1 MQEVLSQTMSFARI
15 RDRLLAAF
23 DEPQAGVLAEVIAA
37 AYQDLVKTGDFN
49 ELKAIVR
56 DLAVAQRRTEQRL
69 EELAA
74 AQQRTEQRLEEL
86 AAAQQRTERRL
97 EELAAAQQ
105 RTERRLEELAAAQ
118 QRTERRLEELAVAQ
132 QKTEAALQQLIQD
145 HQETRRQLGGLSATV
160 GYRLEDEAFK
170 ALPRL
175 LERDFGLIVQGRL
188 KRGYVPDVEGRLLE
202 VNIFGQAVRNDG
214 ATPTGRVVTIVGE
227 GKSQLSANDVDRFI
241 RRKLARLQGAFDELF
256 PLLVTYMIT
265 APDVE
270 EYARQKGIAVYYS
283 YDF

>member
-1 MQEVLSQTMSFARI
+1 M
-15 RDRLLAAF
+15 
-23 DEPQAGVLAEVIAA
+23 
-37 AYQDLVKTGDFN
+37 
-49 ELKAIVR
+49 
-56 DLAVAQRRTEQRL
+56 
-69 EELAA
+69 
-74 AQQRTEQRLEEL
+74 
-86 AAAQQRTERRL
+86 
-97 EELAAAQQ
+97 
-105 RTERRLEELAAAQ
+105 
-118 QRTERRLEELAVAQ
+118 AQ